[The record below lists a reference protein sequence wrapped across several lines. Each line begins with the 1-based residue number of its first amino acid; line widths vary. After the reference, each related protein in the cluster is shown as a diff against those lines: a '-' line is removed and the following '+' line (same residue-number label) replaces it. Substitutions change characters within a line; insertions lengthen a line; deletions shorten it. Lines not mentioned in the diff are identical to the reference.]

1 MADGPDALEAR
12 LRRLEDLEEIRT
24 LHEDY
29 IYYLDRGDFAAYA
42 SLFAEQG
49 QMRLGPARAD
59 GRAEIER
66 VARESFGPQVET
78 TSIRPG
84 GLGGFHIVSGPRINL
99 DGDHATAEVMW
110 TVIARDEN
118 DKPIV
123 TLVGHHADELVREGG
138 RWRFARRR
146 GFMDIP

>member
-1 MADGPDALEAR
+1 MDALR
-12 LRRLEDLEEIRT
+12 STRRIASRS
-24 LHEDY
+24 
-29 IYYLDRGDFAAYA
+29 AA
-42 SLFAEQG
+42 
-49 QMRLGPARAD
+49 
-59 GRAEIER
+59 GRA
-66 VARESFGPQVET
+66 